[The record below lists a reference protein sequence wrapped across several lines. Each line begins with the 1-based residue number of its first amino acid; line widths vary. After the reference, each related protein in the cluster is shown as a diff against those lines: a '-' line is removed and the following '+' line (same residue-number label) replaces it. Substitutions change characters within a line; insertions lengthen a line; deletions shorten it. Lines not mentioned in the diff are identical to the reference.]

1 MKNRQ
6 FFKESKEVVSL
17 FKEPVLYPFVAS
29 KQKNGK
35 RFICN
40 EMIVEILSHNEDN
53 GLSTI

>member
-29 KQKNGK
+29 KQKSGK